1 MSTTGGTKIKRIL
14 VALDDSKKAID
25 LLRSAAALAAQLDAE
40 LIGLFVEDTELLRAA
55 DLPIFMEINFDT
67 RTRRK
72 VDRFQIEHIYQE
84 RVDALL
90 AEAERMLK
98 EMDLEWRFTIAR
110 GSVVEEIQK
119 AASDVDLLVM
129 ARSAVSKRRLGSTAR
144 SMARTVTAN
153 LLLIEP
159 RSRQHTNLLVLY
171 DGSEKSQQALEIA
184 SHLAEVQDISLV
196 VVIAADSASA
206 AEELKRLASDW
217 LTFRRIATRFHLLVP
232 PGVKKLRELI
242 GSEGR
247 CMLIIPEDNSMIHR
261 DRLDEVLPKFR
272 CPVFLVS

>member
-1 MSTTGGTKIKRIL
+1 MTATGGTTIKRIL

-55 DLPIFMEINFDT
+55 DLPIFREINLNT

-72 VDRFQIEHIYQE
+72 VNRFQIERIYQK

-90 AEAERMLK
+90 SEAERMLT
-98 EMDLEWRFTIAR
+98 EMELEWQFTIAR

-129 ARSAVSKRRLGSTAR
+129 ARSAISKRRLGSTAR
-144 SMARTVTAN
+144 SMVRTVPAN

-171 DGSEKSQQALEIA
+171 DGSEKSEQALEIA
-184 SHLAEVQDISLV
+184 SHLARVQDISLV
-196 VVIAADSASA
+196 VVITADSASA
-206 AEELKRLASDW
+206 AEELKRHASDW
-217 LTFRRIATRFHLLVP
+217 LTYHKITARFHIVVP
-232 PGVKKLRELI
+232 PEVKRLRELI
-242 GSEGR
+242 GRERR
-247 CMLIIPEDNSMIHR
+247 CMLILPEDNPTINK
-261 DRLDEVLPKFR
+261 DQLDEVLPELR